1 MSELE
6 KMIQDR
12 VINLMKAYGK
22 RRDVGD
28 KFLIG
33 IWQKALGGC
42 SQDDLR
48 IGFQNLISTRVKS
61 GMPVPAEFFEALH
74 KDLYDDALMA
84 WNQLF
89 QVLKA
94 HPGRPVNF
102 ADTIFA
108 ESVRRLGGLNFLGS
122 LTGNELNFQKKS
134 FIDTYCALAKQGVEY
149 SMLCEGTYDAK
160 PIEMSSLATRRTLRK
175 TEEAHDKSL
184 KPHSLDCVLS
194 IRTKPF
200 FFGSGNTDFR
210 G

>member
-6 KMIQDR
+6 KMIQDI
-12 VINLMKAYGK
+12 VINLMEAYGK
-22 RRDVGD
+22 RRDDGE

-42 SQDDLR
+42 NQDDLR

-102 ADTIFA
+102 EDTILA

-122 LTGNELNFQKKS
+122 LTGNELHFQKKS
-134 FIDTYCALAKQGVEY
+134 FTDTYCVLAKQGVEGG
-149 SMLCEGTYDAK
+149 MLCEGTYDAK
-160 PIEMSSLATRRTLRK
+160 PIEMSSLSKRRTLRQA
-175 TEEAHDKSL
+175 EEVHDQS
-184 KPHSLDCVLS
+184 
-194 IRTKPF
+194 
-200 FFGSGNTDFR
+200 
-210 G
+210 

>member
-1 MSELE
+1 ME
-6 KMIQDR
+6 
-12 VINLMKAYGK
+12 AYGK
-22 RRDVGD
+22 RRDDGD

-89 QVLKA
+89 QVLKS
-94 HPGRPVNF
+94 HPGRPVSF
-102 ADTIFA
+102 SDTVLA

-122 LTGNELNFQKKS
+122 LNASELHFQKKS
-134 FIDTYCALAKQGVEY
+134 FTDTYCVLAKQSLEFDT
-149 SMLCEGTYDAK
+149 LCHGTYDAK
-160 PIEMSSLATRRTLRK
+160 PIEMGSLARRKTLRQA
-175 TEEAHDKSL
+175 EEAHD
-184 KPHSLDCVLS
+184 
-194 IRTKPF
+194 
-200 FFGSGNTDFR
+200 
-210 G
+210 

>member
-1 MSELE
+1 
-6 KMIQDR
+6 MIQEI
-12 VINLMKAYGK
+12 VINLMEAYGK
-22 RRDVGD
+22 RRDDGE

-42 SQDDLR
+42 SQEDLR

-102 ADTIFA
+102 TDTILA

-122 LTGNELNFQKKS
+122 LTGNELHFQKKS
-134 FIDTYCALAKQGVEY
+134 FTDTYCILAKQGEEHPK
-149 SMLCEGTYDAK
+149 LCEGTYDAK
-160 PIEMSSLATRRTLRK
+160 PIEMPSLARRKTLRQD
-175 TEEAHDKSL
+175 EEAHDQS
-184 KPHSLDCVLS
+184 
-194 IRTKPF
+194 
-200 FFGSGNTDFR
+200 
-210 G
+210 